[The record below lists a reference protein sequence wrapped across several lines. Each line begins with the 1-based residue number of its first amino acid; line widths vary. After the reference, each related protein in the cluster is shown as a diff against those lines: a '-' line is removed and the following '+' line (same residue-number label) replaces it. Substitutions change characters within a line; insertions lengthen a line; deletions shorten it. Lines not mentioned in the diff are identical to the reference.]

1 MTAGLFIQV
10 ASFTSKGLSCAGI
23 TGTTEKNVEED
34 VMLGKYQL
42 LFFTPELLLRDS
54 CHDKWRDFLMTECMA
69 VRIKGLVIDEA
80 HTVSTWYKFQKLDA
94 NSTSITGAKPSAMH
108 LKKFGEVRSILPKG
122 VHCLCFTT
130 MATKSLRAPRAQGV
144 GCRWAA

>member
-23 TGTTEKNVEED
+23 TGTTVEED

-42 LFFTPELLLRDS
+42 LFFTPKLLLRDS
-54 CHDKWRDFLMTECMA
+54 RHDKWRDFLMTECMA

-80 HTVSTWYKFQKLDA
+80 HTVSTW
-94 NSTSITGAKPSAMH
+94 
-108 LKKFGEVRSILPKG
+108 
-122 VHCLCFTT
+122 
-130 MATKSLRAPRAQGV
+130 
-144 GCRWAA
+144 